1 MKFRKSTLIFVGND
15 FRSILKNS
23 TNADGFVFMKGNFIP
38 GKYFSLAFQRKG
50 MGEMVGRFNNI
61 GWSFIH
67 NCAIPL
73 LKVEH
78 IVCILF
84 YLMAALLVEN
94 TVDSY
99 PFRQYFR
106 RRCLRRHCFRRH
118 SQSKH
123 GVKFISKCNDELY
136 EFIEQVFGNKELVS
150 TA

>member
-38 GKYFSLAFQRKG
+38 GQYFSLAFQRKG

-67 NCAIPL
+67 SCAIPL